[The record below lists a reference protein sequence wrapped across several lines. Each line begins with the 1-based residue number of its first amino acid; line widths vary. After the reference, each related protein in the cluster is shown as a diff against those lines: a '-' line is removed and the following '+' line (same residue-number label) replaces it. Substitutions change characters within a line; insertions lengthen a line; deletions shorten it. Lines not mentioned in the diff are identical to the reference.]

1 MSDTSGSEG
10 QTKPAVGS
18 TADLNSAKQAGAVI
32 GRSIAHIEKALTPE
46 NAARNAV
53 LLSLLALP
61 PIGFLYFALRRNP
74 RQIWAQRWP
83 AITFIGL
90 YQIALDRYV
99 KITGLEYLPE
109 SGPVIL
115 AGNHINKTSMDGMLL
130 GSKILIE
137 RGVPAKWV
145 SVADPPSRTLKH
157 FVRLLGTSEG
167 IILPIHKGMT
177 TKTMIQ
183 FLQNPEAFQRH
194 QPILGIFP
202 VGEADSDFERHI
214 SKPWHTS
221 AAVAAAETG
230 AVIVPFFVQGLPYKW
245 GPLHMLKAVARSLVG
260 ESPFKFTIRLGL
272 PIRTEGAK
280 EDRDYKEIMERVR
293 QAVRM
298 LAG

>member
-1 MSDTSGSEG
+1 
-10 QTKPAVGS
+10 
-18 TADLNSAKQAGAVI
+18 
-32 GRSIAHIEKALTPE
+32 
-46 NAARNAV
+46 
-53 LLSLLALP
+53 
-61 PIGFLYFALRRNP
+61 
-74 RQIWAQRWP
+74 
-83 AITFIGL
+83 
-90 YQIALDRYV
+90 
-99 KITGLEYLPE
+99 
-109 SGPVIL
+109 
-115 AGNHINKTSMDGMLL
+115 
-130 GSKILIE
+130 
-137 RGVPAKWV
+137 
-145 SVADPPSRTLKH
+145 
-157 FVRLLGTSEG
+157 
-167 IILPIHKGMT
+167 
-177 TKTMIQ
+177 MIQ

-260 ESPFKFTIRLGL
+260 ESPFKFTIRLGP
-272 PIRTEGAK
+272 PIRTESAK